1 MESGSTSWMY
11 DQQGGGF
18 EEVVFEESQR
28 LATQYI
34 RCNKLLMA
42 NLFPH
47 FSTSLVDQN
56 YHFILNNMVKFD
68 AEGHEEHLGIRI
80 ALDVIDG
87 FIEFFHHGLYLRCIG
102 QFEQTLRKINFIF
115 CNVMRN
121 IIVGYDD

>member
-1 MESGSTSWMY
+1 
-11 DQQGGGF
+11 
-18 EEVVFEESQR
+18 
-28 LATQYI
+28 
-34 RCNKLLMA
+34 MA

-68 AEGHEEHLGIRI
+68 AEGHEEHFGIRI
-80 ALDVIDG
+80 ALDVVDG
-87 FIEFFHHGLYLRCIG
+87 FIQFFYHGLDLRSIC

-121 IIVGYDD
+121 IIVGYAD

>member
-47 FSTSLVDQN
+47 FP
-56 YHFILNNMVKFD
+56 
-68 AEGHEEHLGIRI
+68 
-80 ALDVIDG
+80 
-87 FIEFFHHGLYLRCIG
+87 
-102 QFEQTLRKINFIF
+102 
-115 CNVMRN
+115 
-121 IIVGYDD
+121 